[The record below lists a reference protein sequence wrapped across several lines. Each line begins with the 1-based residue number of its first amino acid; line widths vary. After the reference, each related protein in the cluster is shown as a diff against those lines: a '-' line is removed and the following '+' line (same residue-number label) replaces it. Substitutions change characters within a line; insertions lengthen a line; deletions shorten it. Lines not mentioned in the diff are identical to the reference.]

1 MINKLE
7 TVPIM
12 IDIGN
17 TAYIGKNFKKLSE
30 TNMAI
35 LENGLVNMKFNVAS
49 DTTGIKILNLL
60 PSNNFKFNP
69 NAFCTEILLMQYI
82 CTK

>member
-1 MINKLE
+1 MINRLE
-7 TVPIM
+7 IVPIM

-49 DTTGIKILNLL
+49 DTTGLKFLIYYLPIILNLIQML
-60 PSNNFKFNP
+60 SVLKYF
-69 NAFCTEILLMQYI
+69 
-82 CTK
+82 

>member
-7 TVPIM
+7 IVPIM

-60 PSNNFKFNP
+60 PFNNSKFNL
-69 NAFCTEILLMQYI
+69 NASCIGIFLMQYI